1 MSSRTMLRHG
11 LRPLRPHVLFRRYIS
26 TRDMTATDLKK
37 LKVDQSRLMDTLHD
51 TCKWGTGLKWGE

>member
-1 MSSRTMLRHG
+1 MSTRTMLRRG
-11 LRPLRPHVLFRRYIS
+11 LPIRHVSSRRYIS

-51 TCKWGTGLKWGE
+51 TCKWGTGLRWGE